1 MYQSNYQR
9 QEEYINLVILAPFS
23 YPWPCDVVAAIK
35 QGRVVWVRGYL
46 DPKL

>member
-9 QEEYINLVILAPFS
+9 QEEYINLVILAPF
-23 YPWPCDVVAAIK
+23 YPWPCDAVAAIK
-35 QGRVVWVRGYL
+35 QGRVVWVRRYL